1 MLLWWLAWFA
11 SFRMFQMWLVWMSLF
26 SVVLRACWCFLTCCW
41 REKSGRDDPGT
52 KLNRWKFHSS
62 APHVT
67 PEAMKLGWLIKVSP
81 PDWDNLLVLEWYS
94 PQWCQWSTA
103 LGSSGV
109 DFYVRFP
116 GMPCINNAVCITI
129 APVISLLGGILCLD
143 RVTLWVCPKVFS
155 LLQYIA
161 ESDFL
166 AIGSCLLFLHPKFFQ
181 FLERLWLSNLGPQKV
196 DGIFDPCVLS
206 HIRTGTLTI
215 QAQSHWFG
223 EPWWNKHRSPQ
234 QLKEQLLERH
244 QNNHD
249 LHAL

>member
-1 MLLWWLAWFA
+1 
-11 SFRMFQMWLVWMSLF
+11 MFQMWLVWMSLIF
-26 SVVLRACWCFLTCCW
+26 LSVVLRACWCFLTCCW

-52 KLNRWKFHSS
+52 KVNRWKFHSS

-94 PQWCQWSTA
+94 PPMMPMINSPRLLFIRGWFLCEVSRHAMKYQQC
-103 LGSSGV
+103 GV
-109 DFYVRFP
+109 YHHCP
-116 GMPCINNAVCITI
+116 
-129 APVISLLGGILCLD
+129 ISLLGGILCLD
-143 RVTLWVCPKVFS
+143 RVTLWLCPKVFS
-155 LLQYIA
+155 LLCYFHIA

-181 FLERLWLSNLGPQKV
+181 CLERLWLSNLGPQKV
-196 DGIFDPCVLS
+196 DGIFDPCVLG